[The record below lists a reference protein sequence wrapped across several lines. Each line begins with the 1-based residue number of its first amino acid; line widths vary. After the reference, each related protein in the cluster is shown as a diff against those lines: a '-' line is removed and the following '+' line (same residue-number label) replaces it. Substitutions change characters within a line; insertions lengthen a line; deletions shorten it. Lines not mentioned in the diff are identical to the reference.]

1 MEIQT
6 QSQDLWSVIKEFLLT
21 VWQTISLLHKY
32 SFLKIPDSVAISS
45 LSHKDD
51 IKVNDRFF

>member
-32 SFLKIPDSVAISS
+32 SFFKILILLLLLPCLTKI
-45 LSHKDD
+45 
-51 IKVNDRFF
+51 I